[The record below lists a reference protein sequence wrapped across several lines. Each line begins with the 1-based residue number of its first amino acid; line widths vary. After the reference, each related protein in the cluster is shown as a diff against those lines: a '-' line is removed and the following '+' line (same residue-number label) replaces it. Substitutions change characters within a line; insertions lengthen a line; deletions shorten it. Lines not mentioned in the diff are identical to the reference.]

1 MPHGAEPAVGSFP
14 SRRSLREAGSSG
26 SIASPRHAGPA
37 DNDLPEDDRGA
48 RSSRSGSPHNTPLS
62 ALILGAPEPRG
73 TRAHAIGAI
82 GVDASCAE
90 VRTAHPILARA
101 ESSGDLDGQADRS
114 DAAPRRRPVTVRRV
128 LSSALALSCA
138 TGLVLTLALPA
149 LSGPSAGIETAAAL
163 PQQELVESAAGFSLP
178 DSFDALGTVSAEAS
192 DNPGDFVNFTDAE
205 VQFPFATGQQLTD
218 GFGPRSYPVAGMHDA
233 QDFAAPDG
241 TTVQAIARGKVL
253 ETGDTADGCGF
264 GVLLQHRIDGMDVT
278 SRYCHMQ
285 AGSNDLEVDQWVN
298 VGDPVGRVGATGLAF
313 GAHLHFALTVNGE
326 AVDPMPFL
334 TQYNRSTRTR

>member
-1 MPHGAEPAVGSFP
+1 M
-14 SRRSLREAGSSG
+14 
-26 SIASPRHAGPA
+26 
-37 DNDLPEDDRGA
+37 
-48 RSSRSGSPHNTPLS
+48 
-62 ALILGAPEPRG
+62 
-73 TRAHAIGAI
+73 
-82 GVDASCAE
+82 
-90 VRTAHPILARA
+90 
-101 ESSGDLDGQADRS
+101 DGQADRS
-114 DAAPRRRPVTVRRV
+114 DAAPRRRPVTIRRV

-138 TGLVLTLALPA
+138 AGLVLTLALPA
-149 LSGPSAGIETAAAL
+149 LSGPSAGVETAAAL

-178 DSFDALGTVSAEAS
+178 DSFDALGTVSAEAA
-192 DNPGDFVNFTDAE
+192 DDPGDFVNFTDAE

-253 ETGDTADGCGF
+253 ETGDTTDGCGF

-285 AGSNDLEVDQWVN
+285 AGSNDLQVDQWVN

-326 AVDPMPFL
+326 AIDPMPFL